1 MNFNVKILKQL
12 RVIEEIDNSER
23 IDKIG
28 RGFFVARRLNPYNP
42 LSYILIVLVLLAS
55 LIMMGVLGFIN
66 QLKTKN
72 PFKWD

>member
-12 RVIEEIDNSER
+12 RVIQEIDNTKR
-23 IDKIG
+23 MDKLG
-28 RGFFVARRLNPYNP
+28 RGFFVAKRLNPYNP

-66 QLKTKN
+66 QVKAKN